1 MKIWIYLKPIITA
14 IILVPICIHA
24 VKLLRSDEDISYPE
38 LIKLVVMFALEICV
52 GVFVVSI

>member
-1 MKIWIYLKPIITA
+1 MKIWIYLKPIITV

-24 VKLLRSDEDISYPE
+24 VKLLRSDEGISYPE